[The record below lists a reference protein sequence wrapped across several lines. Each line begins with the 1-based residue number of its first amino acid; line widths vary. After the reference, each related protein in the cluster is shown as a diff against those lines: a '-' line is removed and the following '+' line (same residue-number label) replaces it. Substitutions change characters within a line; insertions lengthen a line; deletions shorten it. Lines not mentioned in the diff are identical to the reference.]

1 MNNRTWAGRFSSFI
15 VTAGI
20 VVSLFVSSGCEKK
33 PEKAA
38 ALPPVE
44 VTSITAQAVDAPLN
58 VDGIGHVY
66 ALNTVKVRAQVTGYI
81 KETFFKE
88 GQEVAAGDRLVL
100 IDPAPFQAKVDEAR
114 ATLLRDRATAEQARR
129 DWLRYKD
136 LVQKAVISQDDY
148 EQKRTAYQQDTEQVR
163 MDEAALAD
171 AEINLSWCSINSPV
185 DGVCSLQQVKT
196 GNLVEANK
204 DTILTVTQIKPINV
218 QMAVAE
224 KTLPDIRAYAAKGRL
239 PVDIR
244 FPGRTE
250 VAAQCHLTVIDNTVD
265 TSTGMITIQGECV
278 NADKKLWPG
287 QYIEGTLV
295 LSMIPG
301 TILIPSDA
309 LLTTQDGTKAFII
322 KADDTVEIRSLT
334 IGRRI
339 GPMTVVQQGI
349 NPGDR
354 VVTSSLLK
362 LFPGSKVKVVT
373 EEQYRSGA
381 VDSTPKADAASGPA
395 KAAN

>member
-1 MNNRTWAGRFSSFI
+1 MNNRTWAGRFSSFV
-15 VTAGI
+15 VTSGI
-20 VVSLFVSSGCEKK
+20 VVSFFVFSGCEKK

-38 ALPPVE
+38 VPPPVE

-88 GQEVAAGDRLVL
+88 GQEVAAGERLIL

-196 GNLVEANK
+196 GKSRRGKQGHHSYGHPDQAHQCP
-204 DTILTVTQIKPINV
+204 DG
-218 QMAVAE
+218 VAE
-224 KTLPDIRAYAAKGRL
+224 KTLPVSAPMRPRGGSPSISA
-239 PVDIR
+239 
-244 FPGRTE
+244 FPAGPR
-250 VAAQCHLTVIDNTVD
+250 
-265 TSTGMITIQGECV
+265 
-278 NADKKLWPG
+278 WR
-287 QYIEGTLV
+287 
-295 LSMIPG
+295 
-301 TILIPSDA
+301 
-309 LLTTQDGTKAFII
+309 
-322 KADDTVEIRSLT
+322 RS
-334 IGRRI
+334 
-339 GPMTVVQQGI
+339 
-349 NPGDR
+349 
-354 VVTSSLLK
+354 
-362 LFPGSKVKVVT
+362 
-373 EEQYRSGA
+373 
-381 VDSTPKADAASGPA
+381 
-395 KAAN
+395 AN

>member
-1 MNNRTWAGRFSSFI
+1 MNNRTWAGGFSSF
-15 VTAGI
+15 VVLSGI
-20 VVSLFVSSGCEKK
+20 VVSLFVFSGCEKK

-38 ALPPVE
+38 VPPPVE

-66 ALNTVKVRAQVTGYI
+66 ALNTVTVRAQVTGYI

-88 GQEVAAGDRLVL
+88 GQEVAAGERLVL
-100 IDPAPFQAKVDEAR
+100 IDPAPFQAKVDQAR
-114 ATLLRDRATAEQARR
+114 ATLLRDKATAEQSRR

-163 MDEAALAD
+163 VDEAALAD

-196 GNLVEANK
+196 GNLVEENK

-250 VAAQCHLTVIDNTVD
+250 VAAQCQLTVIDNTVD
-265 TSTGMITIQGECV
+265 TSTGMITIQAECA

-295 LSMIPG
+295 LTMIPG

-309 LLTTQDGTKAFII
+309 LLTTQDGTKAFVI

-349 NPGDR
+349 NSGDR

-381 VDSTPKADAASGPA
+381 AGSTPKADAASDQA